1 MLLFINHIEHKIES
15 IADLKIIDKSL
26 LNENEK
32 KALSFLE
39 NWFHNNE
46 FTFQSSGSTGIPKQ
60 FTFTKEELIWSAT
73 QTINYLKLSQNPQ
86 HFFICLDIHLVAGAM
101 LLTRAILLNASVTI
115 VNPSSNPFKE
125 LNERHSFTFASL
137 VPMQLQ
143 SVLNTANG
151 EKVLNQFENILL
163 GGAPASNSLIKQC
176 AHLKV
181 TIWATYGMTETL
193 SQIALRNLKT
203 ELYFK
208 LLPNNEIELS
218 QENTLKIK
226 NIITKNQWLQTNDL
240 AQISKDG
247 FKILGRTDFIIN
259 SGAYKVNAIKV
270 EEEIASYLDFKNI
283 ASFPYFVGSLSDK
296 LLGEKV
302 VLFIEKQSQS
312 EIDFIDLKK
321 YLLNVLKP
329 FELPKQIQIVKEF
342 KFTSSN
348 KIVRIKSK

>member
-73 QTINYLKLSQNPQ
+73 QTINYLNLSQNPQ

-143 SVLNTANG
+143 SILNTANG

-193 SQIALRNLKT
+193 SHIALRNLKT

-240 AQISKDG
+240 AEIAKDG
-247 FKILGRTDFIIN
+247 FTIIGRKDFIIN